1 MRLPIDSLGYDM
13 GKLALNPR
21 TPLEIE
27 LPGAKE
33 SRVPDIVIEGTPIG
47 INYDGLVHLN
57 LKPVVDAA
65 METGA
70 HPELAQTQ
78 IALNQATNRTRAKAL
93 DDIRRNREL
102 AADGLIVIPVT
113 KEDLYVPGGF
123 DQIVALLISL
133 LEHHGK
139 RDMSWQKRILSM
151 RVLSEERHR
160 MILSLLPGKHE
171 RNVQVE
177 RFINGY
183 KVYDGPSITHE
194 CWIEL

>member
-1 MRLPIDSLGYDM
+1 M
-13 GKLALNPR
+13 
-21 TPLEIE
+21 
-27 LPGAKE
+27 
-33 SRVPDIVIEGTPIG
+33 
-47 INYDGLVHLN
+47 
-57 LKPVVDAA
+57 
-65 METGA
+65 
-70 HPELAQTQ
+70 
-78 IALNQATNRTRAKAL
+78 L

-123 DQIVALLISL
+123 DQIVALLITL

-171 RNVQVE
+171 RNVQVG

-183 KVYDGPSITHE
+183 KVYDGPSVTHE